1 MKANAIYYM
10 FFNANVSPERIGY
23 ATATSILGPWV
34 VDDVNSPLVS
44 KGIGWESSWVGDPS
58 IYKVG
63 SVWFMA
69 YYGVGTGGASD
80 GIATTTESAFP
91 LGWVKYSG
99 NPVLTTGAAG
109 SIDSTYAHKPFIV
122 NHEGRH
128 YHYYTA
134 VGSLGR
140 VIALSTLGCQPQ

>member
-1 MKANAIYYM
+1 MLEESIPASIKKLLGFEEDY
-10 FFNANVSPERIGY
+10 
-23 ATATSILGPWV
+23 TAFDTDIMMHINSAFMGLHQLG
-34 VDDVNSPLVS
+34 
-44 KGIGWESSWVGDPS
+44 VGDPS